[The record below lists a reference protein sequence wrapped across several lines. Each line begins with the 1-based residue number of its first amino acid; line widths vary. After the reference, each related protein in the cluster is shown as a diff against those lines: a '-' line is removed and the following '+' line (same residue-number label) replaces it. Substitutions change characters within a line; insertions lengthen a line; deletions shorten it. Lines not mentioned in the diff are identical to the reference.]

1 MTRPIDVEGRERD
14 QRVVEAV
21 QGKKSGKYKS
31 YAEAARILGVPE
43 STVYA
48 RASGRPTRIQAH
60 EHEQLLSE
68 EEEKELARW
77 IRQLTNASYP
87 PKPYAVREM
96 AEAIRTRRV
105 IGVNDASIIRVSYD
119 AIGEQWVKRFM
130 NRHPELESL
139 IAEQIEAARI
149 QETSCPVLEK

>member
-1 MTRPIDVEGRERD
+1 MWKGGRGIRELRR
-14 QRVVEAV
+14 QFRV
-21 QGKKSGKYKS
+21 KKSGKYKS
-31 YAEAARILGVPE
+31 YAEAARILGVPK

-60 EHEQLLSE
+60 EHEQLLSD

-105 IGVNDASIIRVSYD
+105 IGVNDASITRVSYD
-119 AIGEQWVKRFM
+119 AIGEQW
-130 NRHPELESL
+130 
-139 IAEQIEAARI
+139 
-149 QETSCPVLEK
+149 

>member
-1 MTRPIDVEGRERD
+1 MWKGGR
-14 QRVVEAV
+14 VAEAV
-21 QGKKSGKYKS
+21 PGGKSGKYKS

-68 EEEKELARW
+68 EEEKEVARW

-87 PKPYAVREM
+87 PKPGMDNLGSVSVRSGPM
-96 AEAIRTRRV
+96 RRT
-105 IGVNDASIIRVSYD
+105 
-119 AIGEQWVKRFM
+119 
-130 NRHPELESL
+130 
-139 IAEQIEAARI
+139 
-149 QETSCPVLEK
+149 